1 MWRSHNPVRSARI
14 CIMKRIII
22 PILVLVLIAT
32 IAIVSIPLL
41 VRGDFATAQLS
52 SAVEQATGRKL
63 TLLKPPEV
71 KLWPSLRLEVEGA
84 TLSNPPAMFDGTT
97 ISAQALKLQ
106 LSWSELLSRQIN
118 FQELTLVRPRLT
130 LVVDKQGKANWD
142 FNKHGGAAE
151 PSPGGGS
158 PAIESVQLAPVRIED
173 GEIVYADER
182 SGSSFRATGVNVI
195 VSMANAQAPMDV
207 KGSLIWNGQRIDLQ
221 VFAKSPTRL
230 ATKGSPIE
238 LSIQS
243 ANLTA
248 ALSGLARFGD
258 GLNLAGN
265 LDVTSPDLRKLAKWA
280 GAEIGGQAGLKQFSA
295 KAGVDLSGQTVKLN
309 KATIAMDG
317 MNAQG
322 NVVLALSENRPRI
335 TASLG
340 LDRLN
345 TNIYT
350 GKQSSS
356 DSGKPQ
362 ADWNDAPIDF
372 SSLNSLDARLRLRT
386 GGIDYGDV
394 KFGETLLDIDMG
406 AGKLNADLKKI
417 TLYGST
423 ATGKLSLDGSA
434 RVPRL
439 TGQFDTSGLDAL
451 ALFKDFAGTS
461 RFEGKLATTLNL
473 AANGRSQRE
482 LVSRLSGTAL
492 FRLTDGTIR
501 GIDMAKMVT
510 GVQSAVLGGWD
521 KTDNAGTK
529 FSTLSAG
536 FRFTDGIGNN
546 DDLSLV
552 GPQVRVTGKGTVD
565 LLRKRLNYKVA
576 PSAASAPGGEFTG
589 LVVPV
594 IVKGPWANPKIY
606 PDVQGILE
614 NPQAALDALNKLGVS
629 TGNINV
635 EAAGNE
641 LKDQAKG
648 KVSKAI
654 EDQTRG
660 VVGDEAAKALGEQG
674 TGKAEK
680 LFKNLFN
687 KPQE

>member
-1 MWRSHNPVRSARI
+1 
-14 CIMKRIII
+14 MKRIII
-22 PILVLVLIAT
+22 PVLAVVLIAT
-32 IAIVSIPLL
+32 IGIVTLPLF
-41 VRGDFATAQLS
+41 VRGEFATAQLS

-63 TLLKPPEV
+63 TLLKPPEL

-118 FQELTLVRPRLT
+118 FQELTLVRPRLN

-142 FNKHGGAAE
+142 FNKDGGVAE
-151 PSPGGGS
+151 PSTSGGS
-158 PAIESVQLAPVRIED
+158 TAIESVRIAPIRIED

-182 SGSSFRATGVNVI
+182 SGSEFRATGVNVV
-195 VSMANAQAPMDV
+195 VSMADAQAPIDV

-230 ATKGSPIE
+230 ATKGSPID

-243 ANLTA
+243 AHLTA

-265 LDVTSPDLRKLAKWA
+265 LDVSSPDLRNLAKWA
-280 GAEIGGQAGLKQFSA
+280 GTEIGGQAGLKQFSA
-295 KAGVDLSGQTVKLN
+295 RAGVDLGGQTIKLN

-322 NVVLALSENRPRI
+322 NVVLTLAGDLPRI

-340 LDRLN
+340 LDQLN

-356 DSGKPQ
+356 DSGKPK

-372 SSLNSLDARLRLRT
+372 SSLNSLDVKLRVRT
-386 GGIDYGDV
+386 GGIVYGEV

-406 AGKLNADLKKI
+406 SGKLNANLKKI

-423 ATGKLSLDGSA
+423 ATGKLTLDGST
-434 RVPRL
+434 RIPRL
-439 TGQFDTSGLDAL
+439 TGQFQTVGLDGL
-451 ALFKDFAGTS
+451 ALLRDFAGTS
-461 RFEGKLATTLNL
+461 RFEGKLASTLNL
-473 AANGRSQRE
+473 AAKGTSQRE
-482 LVSRLSGTAL
+482 LVSTLAGTAQ
-492 FRLTDGTIR
+492 FKLTDGVIR
-501 GIDMAKMVT
+501 GIDMARMVK
-510 GVQSAVLGGWD
+510 GVQSAVLGGWE
-521 KTDNAGTK
+521 KTENASTE
-529 FSTLSAG
+529 FSSLSAS
-536 FRFTDGIGNN
+536 FQFTDGIGNN
-546 DDLSLV
+546 DDLNLV
-552 GPQVRVTGKGTVD
+552 GPLVRVMGKGTVD

-576 PSAASAPGGEFTG
+576 PSAASSPGGEFTG

-594 IVKGPWANPKIY
+594 IVKGPWANPKVY

-641 LKDQAKG
+641 LKEQAKG
-648 KVSKAI
+648 KVSKTI
-654 EDQTRG
+654 QDQARG

-674 TGKAEK
+674 AGKAEK
-680 LFKNLFN
+680 LGGQLFKNLLN

>member
-1 MWRSHNPVRSARI
+1 
-14 CIMKRIII
+14 MKRIII
-22 PILVLVLIAT
+22 PVLVIVLIAA
-32 IAIVSIPLL
+32 IGIVSVPLL
-41 VRGDFATAQLS
+41 VRGEFATAQLS
-52 SAVEQATGRKL
+52 SAVQQATGRKL
-63 TLLKPPEV
+63 TLLKPPEI
-71 KLWPSLRLEVEGA
+71 KLWPNLRLEVEGA
-84 TLSNPPAMFDGTT
+84 TLSNPPAMFEGTT
-97 ISAQALKLQ
+97 ISAQALKVQ

-118 FQELTLVRPRLT
+118 FQELTLVRPRLN

-142 FNKHGGAAE
+142 FNKGGGATE
-151 PSPGGGS
+151 PSTGTGTG
-158 PAIESVQLAPVRIED
+158 AATIESVQVAPIRIED

-182 SGSSFRATGVNVI
+182 SGSEFRATGVNVV

-207 KGSLIWNGQRIDLQ
+207 KGSLVWNGQRIDLQ

-230 ATKGSPIE
+230 AEKGSPVD

-243 ANLTA
+243 ADLDAT
-248 ALSGLARFGD
+248 LSGLARLGD
-258 GLNLAGN
+258 GLNLAGK
-265 LDVTSPDLRKLAKWA
+265 LEVSSPDLRKLARWA
-280 GAEIGGQAGLKQFSA
+280 GAEIGGRAGLKQFSA
-295 KAGVDLSGQTVKLN
+295 RAGVDLSGQTVKLN
-309 KATIAMDG
+309 KATVAMDG

-322 NVVLALSENRPRI
+322 NLVLSLAGNRPRI
-335 TASLG
+335 SASLG

-350 GKQSSS
+350 GKQASS
-356 DSGKPQ
+356 DGGKRRD
-362 ADWNDAPIDF
+362 DWNDAPIDF
-372 SSLNSLDARLRLRT
+372 SSLNSVDANLRMRA
-386 GGIDYGDV
+386 GGIVYGDV
-394 KFGETLLDIDMG
+394 KFGETLLDINLA

-423 ATGKLSLDGSA
+423 ATGKLNLDGSA
-434 RVPRL
+434 RVPTL

-451 ALFKDFAGTS
+451 ALLRDFAGTS

-473 AANGRSQRE
+473 AASGRSQRE
-482 LVSRLSGTAL
+482 LVSTLAGTAN
-492 FRLTDGTIR
+492 FRLTDGIVR
-501 GIDMAKMVT
+501 GIDMARMVK

-521 KTDNAGTK
+521 TTDNAGTR
-529 FSTLSAG
+529 FSSLSAS
-536 FRFTDGIGNN
+536 FKFADGIGNN
-546 DDLSLV
+546 DDLNLV

-565 LLRKRLNYKVA
+565 LLRKRLNYKVT
-576 PSAASAPGGEFTG
+576 PSAASGPGEEFTG

-594 IVKGPWANPKIY
+594 IVKGPWANPKVY

-614 NPQAALDALNKLGVS
+614 NPQAALDALSKLGVS

-641 LKDQAKG
+641 LKEQAKG

-654 EDQTRG
+654 EDQARG

-674 TGKAEK
+674 AGKAEK
-680 LFKNLFN
+680 LGGELFKNLLN

>member
-1 MWRSHNPVRSARI
+1 
-14 CIMKRIII
+14 MKRIII

-32 IAIVSIPLL
+32 IAIVAIPLF
-41 VRGDFATAQLS
+41 VRGDFATAQLA
-52 SAVEQATGRKL
+52 SAVEKATGRKL

-71 KLWPSLRLEVEGA
+71 KLWPNLRLEVEGA

-97 ISAQALKLQ
+97 ISAEALKLQ

-118 FQELTLVRPRLT
+118 FQELTLVRPRLN

-142 FNKHGGAAE
+142 FNKDGGKNDIGAE
-151 PSPGGGS
+151 PSTAGGS
-158 PAIESVQLAPVRIED
+158 SGIESVQVAPIKIED

-182 SGSSFRATGVNVI
+182 SGSEFRATGVNVV
-195 VSMANAQAPMDV
+195 VSMANAQAPVDV
-207 KGSLIWNGQRIDLQ
+207 RGSLIWNGQRIDLQ

-230 ATKGSPIE
+230 ATKGSPVE

-243 ANLTA
+243 TNLTA

-265 LDVTSPDLRKLAKWA
+265 LDVSSPDLRKLAQWA
-280 GAEIGGQAGLKQFSA
+280 GSEIGGRAGLKQFSA
-295 KAGVDLSGQTVKLN
+295 RAGVDLGGQTVKLN
-309 KATIAMDG
+309 KATVAMDG

-322 NVVLALSENRPRI
+322 NLVLTLAGNRPRI

-350 GKQSSS
+350 GKTSSSSS
-356 DSGKPQ
+356 DAPQ

-372 SSLNSLDARLRLRT
+372 SSLNSLDAKLRLRT
-386 GGIDYGDV
+386 GGIVYGDV
-394 KFGETLLDIDMG
+394 TFGETLLDIDMASG
-406 AGKLNADLKKI
+406 QLSANLKKI
-417 TLYGST
+417 TAYGST
-423 ATGKLSLDGSA
+423 ATGRLNLDGST
-434 RVPRL
+434 RVPKL
-439 TGQFDTSGLDAL
+439 TGQFQASGLNAQAL
-451 ALFKDFAGTS
+451 LNDFAGTS
-461 RFEGKLATTLNL
+461 RFEGTLATTLNL
-473 AANGRSQRE
+473 AATGRSQRE
-482 LVSRLSGTAL
+482 LVSTLAGTAQ
-492 FRLTDGTIR
+492 FRLTDGLIR
-501 GIDMAKMVT
+501 GIDMAQMVT
-510 GVQSAVLGGWD
+510 GVQSAVLGGWN
-521 KTDNAGTK
+521 KSDNAGTK
-529 FSTLSAG
+529 FSSLSAS
-536 FRFTDGIGNN
+536 FKFTDGIGKN

-552 GPQVRVTGKGTVD
+552 GPQVRVTGQGTVD

-576 PSAASAPGGEFTG
+576 PSAASAPGAEFTG

-629 TGNINV
+629 TGDINV
-635 EAAGNE
+635 EAAGNQ
-641 LKDQAKG
+641 LKEQAKG

-654 EDQTRG
+654 EDQARG

-674 TGKAEK
+674 AGEAEK

-687 KPQE
+687 KPQQ